1 MPSQTFALEQGGP
14 KRLEISWKAFWK
26 EITIR
31 MDGSLVGVIPGQK
44 ELREGQQ
51 FRLPDG
57 SDLHIQLIQGLT
69 SELRVLRDGKP
80 LPGSGSDPR
89 IRLRQAY
96 GVLYFVGGISLLV
109 GLAASLFQWELMLE
123 IGFNWVTA
131 IVGAIFLV
139 LAFFVQRRSLAA
151 LWAAVILYGADIIL
165 SVFGGNFTV
174 ANLLV
179 RVVFLVMMIGG
190 FRAIKELK
198 AESSP
203 AN

>member
-1 MPSQTFALEQGGP
+1 
-14 KRLEISWKAFWK
+14 
-26 EITIR
+26 
-31 MDGSLVGVIPGQK
+31 
-44 ELREGQQ
+44 
-51 FRLPDG
+51 
-57 SDLHIQLIQGLT
+57 
-69 SELRVLRDGKP
+69 
-80 LPGSGSDPR
+80 
-89 IRLRQAY
+89 
-96 GVLYFVGGISLLV
+96 LV

-165 SVFGGNFTV
+165 SVFGGNFTA